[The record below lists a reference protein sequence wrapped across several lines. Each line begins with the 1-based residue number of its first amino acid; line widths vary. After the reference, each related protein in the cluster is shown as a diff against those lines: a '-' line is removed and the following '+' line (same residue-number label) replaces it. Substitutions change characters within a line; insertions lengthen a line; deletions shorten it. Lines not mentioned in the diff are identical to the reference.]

1 MLETIAIY
9 IVGFV
14 LGVGIHR
21 TWKERRDRKAL
32 RGEDLTLEKKLIAA
46 TVKLKAAEQRNDEMR
61 SYLGLNPVRR
71 EALVD
76 DEPVVSKK
84 ARAKKASDK
93 DQLVEDFKG
102 LGVGA
107 GSMPMLMLMVIGTA
121 MIAEQQKKKSQP
133 KKPRDLKSLKA
144 RLEKTAH
151 PAEPFSKSDMSLIE
165 LKRRL
170 NENLENI
177 E

>member
-1 MLETIAIY
+1 MLETILLG

-21 TWKERRDRKAL
+21 TVKEVRDRRAL
-32 RGEDLTLEKKLIAA
+32 RGGGLTIEKKLIAA
-46 TVKLKAAEQRNDEMR
+46 TVKLNAAEQQNDEMR
-61 SYLGLNPVRR
+61 SYLGLNPIRR
-71 EALVD
+71 EALPYD
-76 DEPVVSKK
+76 AAPVASKK
-84 ARAKKASDK
+84 ARAKKASESDPSVA
-93 DQLVEDFKG
+93 DLKG

-121 MIAEQQKKKSQP
+121 MLAEQQKKKGQP

-144 RLEKTAH
+144 RLEKKAH
-151 PAEPFSKSDMSLIE
+151 PAEPFSKSDLSLME

-170 NENLENI
+170 NEKLKD
-177 E
+177 